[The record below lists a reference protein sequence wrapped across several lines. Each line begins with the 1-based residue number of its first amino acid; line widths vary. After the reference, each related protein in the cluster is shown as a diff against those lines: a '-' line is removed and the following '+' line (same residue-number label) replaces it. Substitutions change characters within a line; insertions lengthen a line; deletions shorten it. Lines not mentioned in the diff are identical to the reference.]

1 MRPALSICLLV
12 FVLVTGGPAL
22 GQKIHIDYDN
32 ATAFS
37 EYKTFEFRET
47 RQDLRRVS
55 DSLHTRTVRQLTDY
69 ALEGGL
75 VEADSDP
82 DIYVAYYAATSGDL
96 TLTLRDLDYA
106 YGPGFSLGSYWQ
118 GGVGTREVDK
128 KPFVFKEGTVVVDI
142 WDRERKVLVWRG
154 MATAVLK
161 KDYLKNEKKLE
172 KALEKLMAQWEKM
185 YGDRARAIRRLKAGK
200 GR

>member
-1 MRPALSICLLV
+1 MRITLSIGLLV
-12 FVLVTGGPAL
+12 LLPLSAGPAL

-37 EYKTFEFRET
+37 EYTTFEFRET
-47 RQDLRRVS
+47 RQDLRRVL
-55 DSLHTRTVRQLTDY
+55 DSLHATTVRQLTDY
-69 ALEGGL
+69 ALQGDL
-75 VEADSDP
+75 VETDTDP
-82 DIYVAYYAATSGDL
+82 DIYVAYYAATGGDL

-106 YGPGFSLGSYWQ
+106 YGPGFSLGSYWE

-154 MATAVLK
+154 MATAVLT

-172 KALEKLMAQWEKM
+172 KALGKLMKQWGAM
-185 YGDRARAIRRLKAGK
+185 YGDRARAIRKLKAK
-200 GR
+200 KS